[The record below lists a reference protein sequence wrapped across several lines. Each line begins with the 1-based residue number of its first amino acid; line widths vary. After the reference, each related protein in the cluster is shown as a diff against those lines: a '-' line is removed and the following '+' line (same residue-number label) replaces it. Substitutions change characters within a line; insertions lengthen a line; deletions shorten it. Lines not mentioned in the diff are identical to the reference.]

1 MYSPLQL
8 GYRYFSYLLQAANG
22 KGHGIHSPFV
32 YDLVTLVLNDDKN
45 RYYCYAPIEGLRQQL
60 LKSHT
65 ELQIIDLGA
74 GSRTA
79 DSNTRTIGSIAR
91 SALKPAK
98 YGQLLFRLANYM
110 HAQTI
115 MEVGTSLGI
124 TTAYL
129 ACSNSRAKVFTLE
142 GVPDIVK
149 TAQQHFEQLGL
160 QNIRLI
166 AGNFDETIPIALPQ
180 IGTID
185 MAYLDGNHRL
195 EPTLRYFD
203 QIFPFLH
210 PKSLVIF
217 DDIHWSAEMEE
228 AWEAIKADPRVTLT
242 IDLFFIGLVFF
253 DKAFK
258 QPQHFTIRF

>member
-8 GYRYFSYLLQAANG
+8 GYRYFRYQLNASNG

-45 RYYCYAPIEGLRQQL
+45 RYYCYAGIEALRQQL

-65 ELQIIDLGA
+65 ELKVIDLGA

-79 DSNTRTIGSIAR
+79 DSSTRTIGSIAR
-91 SALKPAK
+91 AALKPPK

-110 HAQTI
+110 QANTI
-115 MEVGTSLGI
+115 LEVGTSLGI

-129 ACSNSRAKVFTLE
+129 ASSSSRANVFTME

-149 TAQQHFEQLGL
+149 TAQQHFTGLGL
-160 QNIRLI
+160 KNIRLI
-166 AGNFDETIPIALPQ
+166 AGNFDETLPETLPEM
-180 IGTID
+180 GAID
-185 MAYLDGNHRL
+185 LAYLDGNHRL
-195 EPTLRYFD
+195 EPTLRYFE

-210 PKSLVIF
+210 AKSLVIF
-217 DDIHWSAEMEE
+217 DDIHWSAEMEQ
-228 AWEAIKADPRVTLT
+228 AWEAIKADPRVKLT

-253 DKAFK
+253 DDAFK